1 MKTGSSREFHAIQE
15 KNRALSSENEQLRK
29 IYEIGNTLR
38 AERNIDKLLPLIMVE
53 ISKFLDADR
62 ATLFLVDLE
71 KRQLWTKF
79 AEGMGENRIYIGL
92 KMGIVGA
99 CVLTGKLLNVAS
111 AYEDPYFNTEIDLL
125 TGYRTE
131 SVLCAPIFNRERE
144 VVGVLEFL
152 NKRTGVFTAADEQEV
167 LKTVA
172 KLAKVDFSSPAGG
185 KRVNS
190 QVYALRKALNS
201 ERCAL
206 FTLDRDKG
214 ELRSVI
220 AEKIQGGKIQLNLNL
235 GIAGLIAVTGQE
247 LIIPDAYA
255 DPRFDKTV
263 DERTGYITRCILGVP
278 LKNQIGKIIGV
289 IEVMN
294 KNNGQFTG
302 SDLELLKSLSS
313 FIAIFIENA
322 LLFEEHNQQFK
333 SMIEV
338 LAASIDAKDTMTAG
352 HSKKVAE
359 YSIGIARTLGFGE
372 EEIDILGVAALLHDL
387 GKLGTDDNILKKPGQ
402 LTHAEFEHIKE
413 HVIHTRNILNKMT
426 FMVKYRKV
434 PILASSHHERLDGT
448 GYSEGLLGNQIP
460 FMARIIAVA
469 DVFEAL
475 TTNRHYRDAMPV
487 EEAFRIL
494 DEGKGSKFDENVI
507 KALKIYHSAQPAA

>member
-71 KRQLWTKF
+71 RRQLWTKF
-79 AEGMGENRIYIGL
+79 AEGMGEDRIYIGL

-99 CVLTGKLLNVAS
+99 CVLTGKLINVAS
-111 AYEDPYFNTEIDLL
+111 AYEDPYFNTEIDLQ
-125 TGYRTE
+125 TGFHTE
-131 SVLCAPIFNRERE
+131 SVLCAPIFNSGKE
-144 VVGVLEFL
+144 VTGALEL
-152 NKRTGVFTAADEQEV
+152 LTKRTGVFTAQDEQKV
-167 LKTVA
+167 MKTAA
-172 KLAKVDFSSPAGG
+172 KLAKIDFSSPADE
-185 KRVNS
+185 KRAKS
-190 QVYALRKALNS
+190 QVYVLRKALNC

-206 FTLDRDKG
+206 FMLDRDKG
-214 ELRSVI
+214 ELRSII
-220 AEKIQGGKIQLNLNL
+220 AEKIQGWNIQLSLNL
-235 GIAGLIAVTGQE
+235 GIAGLIAVTGQD

-278 LKNQIGKIIGV
+278 LKNQIGEIIGV

-294 KNNGQFTG
+294 KNKGIFTG

-322 LLFEEHNQQFK
+322 LLFEEHNKQFK

-352 HSKKVAE
+352 HSQKVAE
-359 YSIGIARTLGFGE
+359 YSIGIARTLGFGDE
-372 EEIDILGVAALLHDL
+372 EMDILGVAAMLHDL
-387 GKLGTDDNILKKPGQ
+387 GKLGTDDHILKKPGQ
-402 LTHAEFEHIKE
+402 LTQMEFEHIKE
-413 HVIHTRNILNKMT
+413 HVNHTRNILNKMS
-426 FMVKYRKV
+426 FMLKYRKV
-434 PILASSHHERLDGT
+434 PIVASSHHERLDGT
-448 GYSEGLLGNQIP
+448 GYPDGLRGNQIP
-460 FMARIIAVA
+460 FMARILAAA

-494 DEGKGSKFDENVI
+494 DEGKGSKFDENVV
-507 KALKIYHSAQPAA
+507 KALKVYYSSQLAA

>member
-1 MKTGSSREFHAIQE
+1 M
-15 KNRALSSENEQLRK
+15 
-29 IYEIGNTLR
+29 
-38 AERNIDKLLPLIMVE
+38 
-53 ISKFLDADR
+53 
-62 ATLFLVDLE
+62 
-71 KRQLWTKF
+71 
-79 AEGMGENRIYIGL
+79 
-92 KMGIVGA
+92 
-99 CVLTGKLLNVAS
+99 
-111 AYEDPYFNTEIDLL
+111 
-125 TGYRTE
+125 
-131 SVLCAPIFNRERE
+131 
-144 VVGVLEFL
+144 
-152 NKRTGVFTAADEQEV
+152 
-167 LKTVA
+167 
-172 KLAKVDFSSPAGG
+172 
-185 KRVNS
+185 
-190 QVYALRKALNS
+190 
-201 ERCAL
+201 
-206 FTLDRDKG
+206 
-214 ELRSVI
+214 
-220 AEKIQGGKIQLNLNL
+220 QGGKIQLNLNL

-313 FIAIFIENA
+313 FFTIFIENA

-475 TTNRHYRDAMPV
+475 PTNRHYRDAMPV